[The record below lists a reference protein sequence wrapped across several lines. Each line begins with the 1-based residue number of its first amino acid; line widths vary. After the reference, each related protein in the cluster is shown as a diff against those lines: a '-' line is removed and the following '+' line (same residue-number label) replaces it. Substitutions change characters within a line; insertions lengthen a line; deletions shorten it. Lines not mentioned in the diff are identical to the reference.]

1 LHRGGFVLEHGGL
14 IDAARR
20 EELVRLVVHLTAQQT
35 LLDGLAPALVA
46 AWGAARTAELFP
58 WRELLDAG
66 VGLSAG
72 TDHPIGPLAPLRAIH
87 GVTTRT
93 TPAGVLG
100 PQHAI
105 TRDEA
110 PTLYT
115 QAGAPVLGGGLT
127 GELATGAPADFAIYP
142 VDPATCPTERL
153 PGLRPSHTVVNGRVI
168 HVQPDSAGTSQ
179 TP

>member
-1 LHRGGFVLEHGGL
+1 VLEHGGL

-87 GVTTRT
+87 GMTTRT
-93 TPAGVLG
+93 TPAVFSDLN
-100 PQHAI
+100 
-105 TRDEA
+105 TRSPE
-110 PTLYT
+110 PK
-115 QAGAPVLGGGLT
+115 
-127 GELATGAPADFAIYP
+127 
-142 VDPATCPTERL
+142 L
-153 PGLRPSHTVVNGRVI
+153 PPSTPRPGRRCW
-168 HVQPDSAGTSQ
+168 AEG
-179 TP
+179 